1 MPVLRSIS
9 ASQSSCRLLCHSN
22 IRSCSLMCLALS
34 QHHAALVLSCAL
46 LCLSITLL
54 LLSHV
59 PCFVSASRCSCSLM
73 CLALSQHHAALALS
87 CALLCLSITLLLLSH
102 VPCFVSASRCSC
114 SLMSLAL
121 SQHHA
126 ALALSCALLCLSIT
140 LHSISCRSYSHV
152 PSFVSVLLSQVLC
165 FVSASL
171 TPFLLSLMCLICLVT
186 VLVHVHC
193 FVSTS
198 RRSYVVS
205 GYHAALALY
214 VPCFVRL
221 SITMLSQVLRL
232 SITPL
237 MCLALGSF
245 HIKSPDLVGDRYR
258 IWWNLVYMLGNKR
271 WWLTM
276 NISADCWEAF
286 KLWSII

>member
-1 MPVLRSIS
+1 MPVLRSQTVYLSITVFLS
-9 ASQSSCRLLCHSN
+9 
-22 IRSCSLMCLALS
+22 LALS
-34 QHHAALVLSCAL
+34 QQHT
-46 LCLSITLL
+46 I

-73 CLALSQHHAALALS
+73 CLALSQHHAALAFS

-114 SLMSLAL
+114 FLMCLAL

-126 ALALSCALLCLSIT
+126 ALAFSCALLCLSIT

-186 VLVHVHC
+186 VLVHC

-221 SITMLSQVLRL
+221 SITASPQHHAARV
-232 SITPL
+232 T
-237 MCLALGSF
+237 CLALSQHDIMPLFSALPFPLDIFPGLLDRLLHVVTKLSNELEINGSE
-245 HIKSPDLVGDRYR
+245 ILYCP
-258 IWWNLVYMLGNKR
+258 
-271 WWLTM
+271 M
-276 NISADCWEAF
+276 N
-286 KLWSII
+286 

>member
-34 QHHAALVLSCAL
+34 QHH
-46 LCLSITLL
+46 T
-54 LLSHV
+54 
-59 PCFVSASRCSCSLM
+59 
-73 CLALSQHHAALALS
+73 ALALS

-114 SLMSLAL
+114 SLMYLAL

-205 GYHAALALY
+205 GYHAARCLALSGSAS
-214 VPCFVRL
+214 RL
-221 SITMLSQVLRL
+221 VLSQVLRL

-237 MCLALGSF
+237 MCLALSQHDITPVTPLFSALPFPLDIFPGYCSTLLQ
-245 HIKSPDLVGDRYR
+245 SCP
-258 IWWNLVYMLGNKR
+258 
-271 WWLTM
+271 M
-276 NISADCWEAF
+276 N
-286 KLWSII
+286 